1 MVIDTGASGFK
12 DKSYLLAVNGSVIDI
27 GNAFTELTGYTKA
40 DVLKKDI
47 SEVINRLLRINST
60 VQDIEIN
67 KTNTALFLFTKSFEA
82 MEVAISMNSAEDTHE
97 KLYIFTERPNSRLED
112 KLTFVKQVFK
122 DNVMACA
129 VFSVPDMQL
138 LKANQKFLD
147 CLDSP
152 NHRMENSIGKP
163 FKEMLIGFEG
173 TQAEAIYNAVQ
184 MTRETI
190 YLNEYKHEGFI
201 RDRCYWDVTLTPV
214 FELGQLKYI
223 FEIAADVTERVQ
235 DRQLREKQAKLIQA
249 RKDLLEA
256 VIENMSDAL
265 LIFDDNGNITKINK
279 FARAT
284 YAHIYKYFEKIG
296 DGRKQTELYDANGFL
311 IPFEDAPAFR
321 VKRGEKL
328 VGYRI
333 KIKEGD
339 KTLYIDVNGTPIYD
353 DNGNFVAGLMNCR
366 DVTEKINMEES
377 LIESEAKF
385 KDLFNNMLMAHA
397 YYQIITDGSGKPIDY
412 TIIEVN
418 PAYETINGLKRN
430 EIIGKNATEVFPGIQ
445 NSSVDWIG
453 IFGEVALTGKT
464 ISNEIYS
471 DLDDMWFNVVY
482 YCPKPG
488 YIASIYSDITER
500 KNHEEEL
507 RKTKERLQE
516 AQEFAHLG
524 YWEFDTISGEMLWS
538 DVLFRIY
545 GFKPQKFIPTVNDF
559 INVVH
564 PDDKEFMIELMKEPI
579 KEPIADRELKL
590 DLRIVRQ
597 DNETIWIH
605 EKVKFKYNAS
615 GKLVRMKGVVQDITL
630 QKLSELKLKES
641 EEKFKELAENL
652 GEVIWIR
659 QEEHLVYINPAYEK
673 MWGRTC
679 QSLYDN
685 PHSFIDAIHPDDKEK
700 VMQSY
705 LGQDR
710 TLKGLFEEQYRIVR
724 PDGTICWIWERSL
737 PICDENGKMMRCVGI
752 ADDITKI
759 KELEEEA
766 LKNKMEKEMA
776 RLDKLS
782 LVGAVAAGIG
792 HEVRNPMTTVRGF
805 LQLLGCKEECSKY
818 NDYFSLMI
826 EELDRANSI
835 ITEFL
840 SLAKDRVV
848 ELEMQSLKEIVE
860 NIFPLIQAD
869 GLISDKYIHLKLDEV
884 AEIPLDRKEIHQLI
898 LNLVLNGSQAMS
910 PGGTMKIRTF
920 MDKEEIVLSV
930 KDDGPGIDQEVLG
943 KIGTPFFTTKENGTG
958 LGLAVCYSIAARH
971 NAKIDI
977 ETGSTGTTFFV
988 RFKK

>member
-1 MVIDTGASGFK
+1 MK
-12 DKSYLLAVNGSVIDI
+12 
-27 GNAFTELTGYTKA
+27 
-40 DVLKKDI
+40 
-47 SEVINRLLRINST
+47 
-60 VQDIEIN
+60 
-67 KTNTALFLFTKSFEA
+67 
-82 MEVAISMNSAEDTHE
+82 SAEDANE
-97 KLYIFTERPNSRLED
+97 KLYIFLERPNSRLED
-112 KLTFVKQVFK
+112 KLTFVNQVFK
-122 DNVMACA
+122 DNVLACA
-129 VFSVPDMQL
+129 VFSVPDMLL

-152 NHRMENSIGKP
+152 NNRMENSIGKP
-163 FKEMLIGFEG
+163 FKKMLIGFEG
-173 TQAEAIYNAVQ
+173 TQTEAIYNTAL

-190 YLNEYKHEGFI
+190 YLNENRREGFA
-201 RDRCYWDVTLTPV
+201 RSVTYWDVTLTPV

-223 FEIAADVTERVQ
+223 FEIATDVSKRVQ
-235 DRQLREKQAKLIQA
+235 DRQLGEKQAKSVQT

-256 VIENMSDAL
+256 VIENMSEAI
-265 LIFDDNGNITKINK
+265 LIFDDNGNFTKINK
-279 FARAT
+279 FARDT

-296 DGRKQTELYDANGFL
+296 DGLKQTELYDANGFL
-311 IPFEDAPAFR
+311 IPFEDAPALR

-328 VGYRI
+328 AGYRI
-333 KIKEGD
+333 KIKDGD
-339 KTLYIDVNGTPIYD
+339 TTLYIDINGIPIYD
-353 DNGNFVAGLMNCR
+353 DSGNFVAGLMSCR
-366 DVTEKINMEES
+366 DVTEKINMEKS

-397 YYQIITDGSGKPIDY
+397 YYQIITDENGKPIDY

-430 EIIGKNATEVFPGIQ
+430 EIIGKNATELFPGIQ
-445 NSSVDWIG
+445 NSSVDWFG

-464 ISNEIYS
+464 ISKEIYS
-471 DLDDMWFNVVY
+471 DLDDMWFNVLY

-488 YIASIYSDITER
+488 YVASIFSDITER
-500 KNHEEEL
+500 KNHEKEL
-507 RKTKERLQE
+507 GKTKERLQE

-524 YWEFDTISGEMLWS
+524 YWEFDTMSEEMLWS
-538 DVLFRIY
+538 DVLFRIC
-545 GFKPQKFIPTVNDF
+545 GFKAQEFIPTVNDF
-559 INVVH
+559 VNVVH
-564 PDDKEFMIELMKEPI
+564 PDDQELIIEIMKEPI
-579 KEPIADRELKL
+579 KVPIEEHELKL

-605 EKVKFKYNAS
+605 EKVKFEYNAS
-615 GKLVRMKGVVQDITL
+615 GKLVRMNGVVQDITQ

-652 GEVIWIR
+652 GEVIWVR
-659 QEEHLVYINPAYEK
+659 QDEHLVYINPAYEK

-685 PHSFIDAIHPDDKEK
+685 PHSFIEAIHPDDKEK
-700 VMQSY
+700 VRQAY

-710 TLKGLFEEQYRIVR
+710 ILKGLFEEQYRIIK
-724 PDGTICWIWERSL
+724 PDGKIRWIWDRAF
-737 PICDENGKMMRCVGI
+737 PICDENGKLMRCVGI

-759 KELEEEA
+759 KEFEEEA

-805 LQLLGCKEECSKY
+805 LQLLGRKEECSKY
-818 NDYFSLMI
+818 SDYFSLMI

-848 ELEMQSLKEIVE
+848 ELEVQNLKEIVE

-869 GLISDKYIHLKLDEV
+869 GLISDKYIQLKLDEV

-910 PGGTMKIRTF
+910 PGGTMEIRTF
-920 MDKEEIVLSV
+920 MNKEEIVLSV
-930 KDDGPGIDQEVLG
+930 KDDGPGIGQEVLG

-988 RFKK
+988 RFKN